1 MIKRCFRL
9 SPLDAL
15 LYKTLSGTAFA
26 LIELRRFDEAVAAAR
41 NALHQNQTFVGAYHS
56 LASAL
61 SNLGREAEARN
72 AVARLLELE
81 SDFRISEWVKRGAQ

>member
-41 NALHQNQTFVGAYHS
+41 NALTKTR
-56 LASAL
+56 L
-61 SNLGREAEARN
+61 SWGRITLSR
-72 AVARLLELE
+72 
-81 SDFRISEWVKRGAQ
+81 QP